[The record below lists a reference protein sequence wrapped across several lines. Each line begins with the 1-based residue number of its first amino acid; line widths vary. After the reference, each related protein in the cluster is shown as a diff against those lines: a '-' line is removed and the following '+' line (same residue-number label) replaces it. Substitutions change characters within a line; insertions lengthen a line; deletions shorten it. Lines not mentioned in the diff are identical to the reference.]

1 MDEITQSLTS
11 LEKQIE
17 DAKRNVAI
25 QEGRRTETLNQL
37 KNEFSL
43 ETIDEAVAEE
53 ERENLKF
60 QNLEKEIRQGFSALK
75 EKYNW

>member
-1 MDEITQSLTS
+1 METIIKSLTD

-17 DAKRNVAI
+17 EAKRNIAV
-25 QEGRRTETLNQL
+25 QEGRKAETLNQL

-43 ETIDEAVAEE
+43 DTIEEAISEE
-53 ERENLKF
+53 AKESIAIDK
-60 QNLEKEIRQGFSALK
+60 LEKEIRQGFASLK